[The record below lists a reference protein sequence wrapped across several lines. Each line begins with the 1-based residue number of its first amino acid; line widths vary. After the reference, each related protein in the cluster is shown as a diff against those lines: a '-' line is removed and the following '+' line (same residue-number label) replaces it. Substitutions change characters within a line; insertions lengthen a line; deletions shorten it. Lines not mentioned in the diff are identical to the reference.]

1 MKNGYQTP
9 AFWMVGLAEED
20 ILTLST
26 LDSANDAEVDKLDY
40 IKNIRW

>member
-9 AFWMVGLAEED
+9 AFWMVGLADED

-26 LDSANDAEVDKLDY
+26 QDAASDADVDRLEFIN
-40 IKNIRW
+40 IKW

>member
-9 AFWMVGLAEED
+9 AFWMVGLADED

-26 LDSANDAEVDKLDY
+26 QDTANDADVDRLEF
-40 IKNIRW
+40 IKIKW

>member
-9 AFWMVGLAEED
+9 AFWMVGLSDED

-26 LDSANDAEVDKLDY
+26 QDAANDADVDRLEF
-40 IKNIRW
+40 IKIKW

>member
-9 AFWMVGLAEED
+9 AFWMVGFADED

-26 LDSANDAEVDKLDY
+26 QDAANDADVDRLEY
-40 IKNIRW
+40 IKIKW

>member
-9 AFWMVGLAEED
+9 AFWMVGLADED

-26 LDSANDAEVDKLDY
+26 QDVANDADVDRLEY
-40 IKNIRW
+40 IRIKW

>member
-9 AFWMVGLAEED
+9 AFWMIGLADED

-26 LDSANDAEVDKLDY
+26 QDAANDADVDRLEF
-40 IKNIRW
+40 IKIKW